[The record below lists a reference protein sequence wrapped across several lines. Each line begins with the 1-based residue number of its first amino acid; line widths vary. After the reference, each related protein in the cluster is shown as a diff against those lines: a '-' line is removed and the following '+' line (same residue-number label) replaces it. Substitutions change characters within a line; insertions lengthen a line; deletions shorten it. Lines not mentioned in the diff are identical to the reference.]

1 MAKLYLG
8 RLNPYKIDIKL
19 RAYPDNSL
27 ASTGCVGRG
36 LRQAASTMLDI
47 AYFAFLV
54 HNRLARSH
62 GRRVVIRIGS

>member
-1 MAKLYLG
+1 MPGQQLQPFG
-8 RLNPYKIDIKL
+8 NSFNSNGL

-47 AYFAFLV
+47 VCFAFLV
-54 HNRLARSH
+54 HNRLARSLADEWLS
-62 GRRVVIRIGS
+62 G

>member
-1 MAKLYLG
+1 MQSE
-8 RLNPYKIDIKL
+8 RLAILDEDFKRIL

-47 AYFAFLV
+47 ACFAFLV
-54 HNRLARSH
+54 HNRIDSL
-62 GRRVVIRIGS
+62 